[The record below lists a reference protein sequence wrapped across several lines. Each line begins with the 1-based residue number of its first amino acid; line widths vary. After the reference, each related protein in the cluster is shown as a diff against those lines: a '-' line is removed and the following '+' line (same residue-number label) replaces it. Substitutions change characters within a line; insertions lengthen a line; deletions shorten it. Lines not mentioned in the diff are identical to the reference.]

1 MGKENNQKY
10 NLLLEKTLEKNLPA
24 EQLRYIKQPYNFT
37 ILHGKVTKE
46 QQKQLVAIM
55 DVLQPKIDK
64 WLAMSAA
71 EKLDQPR
78 LFNEPA
84 DLTVSIRLVDM
95 GIRPRSYESM
105 RDAAKLFLSQ
115 IYEYPVVDKNGDRK
129 VAYAP
134 LFKEVRVPE
143 KNETSTNA
151 VTIDFR
157 FNDALLTSDL
167 MLMNRYSKYS
177 REVALNSG
185 LYTSRLYVI
194 LTSYIYSKDKMW
206 CVEYSELRKIVGVD
220 ELKQSRQGA
229 WKKDKYRRWS
239 DFKKRVL
246 ESSRMELDELANSG
260 IAECTF
266 TYEEIRSTGIKS
278 ADPQSIVF
286 HVHLTETGRRMS
298 EMKDRRR
305 RLEDQMCSLLGLTK
319 NDIKKINL
327 ALYEM
332 DEDVAI
338 QLMRNIRS
346 SMANRKDIEKRT
358 NYAIRALNNEILA
371 WLEKSNTPPI
381 EEVVAVEVPGQ
392 QQIDFEG
399 STNLQ
404 DRWEDV
410 LDAAEGVFRGKDQT
424 RRYFGGFFLVSFEDN
439 VLTIGARSQNA
450 INYYLDAVD
459 YVPKMNDVFKRI
471 FGDSVRVKFVVT
483 EKGR

>member
-1 MGKENNQKY
+1 
-10 NLLLEKTLEKNLPA
+10 
-24 EQLRYIKQPYNFT
+24 
-37 ILHGKVTKE
+37 
-46 QQKQLVAIM
+46 
-55 DVLQPKIDK
+55 
-64 WLAMSAA
+64 
-71 EKLDQPR
+71 
-78 LFNEPA
+78 
-84 DLTVSIRLVDM
+84 
-95 GIRPRSYESM
+95 
-105 RDAAKLFLSQ
+105 
-115 IYEYPVVDKNGDRK
+115 
-129 VAYAP
+129 
-134 LFKEVRVPE
+134 
-143 KNETSTNA
+143 
-151 VTIDFR
+151 
-157 FNDALLTSDL
+157 
-167 MLMNRYSKYS
+167 
-177 REVALNSG
+177 
-185 LYTSRLYVI
+185 
-194 LTSYIYSKDKMW
+194 
-206 CVEYSELRKIVGVD
+206 
-220 ELKQSRQGA
+220 
-229 WKKDKYRRWS
+229 
-239 DFKKRVL
+239 
-246 ESSRMELDELANSG
+246 
-260 IAECTF
+260 
-266 TYEEIRSTGIKS
+266 
-278 ADPQSIVF
+278 
-286 HVHLTETGRRMS
+286 MS

-305 RLEDQMCSLLGLTK
+305 RLEDQMCSLLGFTK

-471 FGDSVRVKFVVT
+471 FGDGVRVEFVVT